1 MGKSWGRGGVGN
13 MTFGMAD
20 DEVRAAERRMQQE
33 KIKEKLKADVEK
45 GVKESLAMPQKAKL
59 PGGEPY

>member
-1 MGKSWGRGGVGN
+1 

-20 DEVRAAERRMQQE
+20 DEVRAAEKRMQQE
-33 KIKEKLKADVEK
+33 KIKEILKADVEK